1 MVALV
6 WAGHGELE
14 LAGNG
19 GLRREEKSGHGELE
33 LAGNAMV
40 RPGFYL

>member
-1 MVALV
+1 MGNVGRD

-19 GLRREEKSGHGELE
+19 GWQREEKSGSR
-33 LAGNAMV
+33 ARV

>member
-1 MVALV
+1 MGNVGRD

-19 GLRREEKSGHGELE
+19 GWQREEKS
-33 LAGNAMV
+33 ASRARV